1 MKKTVLISTA
11 IAATCACA
19 IAAYFVFKPSETD
32 KLFEQCEEKVLA
44 RLVSPKT
51 AVFGEYSHTPRHI
64 KTYEHSDS
72 KFDIE
77 GFNFAIDSQNT
88 FGAMIRSDWY
98 CQIYYK
104 EDEISLIEIERLKE

>member
-1 MKKTVLISTA
+1 MKKVIISSVVIVVLVSAGIGA
-11 IAATCACA
+11 WL
-19 IAAYFVFKPSETD
+19 FLKPSETD
-32 KLFEQCEEKVLA
+32 KLFEQCKEKVLA
-44 RLVSPKT
+44 RLVSPMT